1 MQSQKLLLRTDIHDQ
16 RVPAWTQRGS
26 RYWVQAELYVEMFFI
41 VEECVVDGPDRH
53 PQRFIAAD
61 LSEAHRIPE
70 LYGLKKST
78 LLACVLGLEGQRRL
92 EQVIEA
98 YVGAASD
105 QIAVKLESGEVI
117 LAAGSATGQV
127 LSRGSPVFL
136 KEEQSNFE
144 G

>member
-41 VEECVVDGPDRH
+41 VEECIVDGPSTR
-53 PQRFIAAD
+53 PQRFITAD
-61 LSEAHRIPE
+61 LAEALRIPKQ
-70 LYGLKKST
+70 YRLKKSN

-92 EQVIEA
+92 EQIVEA
-98 YVGAASD
+98 YVGSKGD
-105 QIAVKLESGEVI
+105 QIAVKLDSGEVI
-117 LAAGSATGQV
+117 LATGSATRQI

-136 KEEQSNFE
+136 KDSQSE
-144 G
+144 PEA